1 MTGNQHRS
9 RRGELVALLYLARDL
24 LHDGYTRAAR
34 NILDLFWQLHAKA
47 PASTR
52 RRWKCGR

>member
-1 MTGNQHRS
+1 MTGNQHKS
-9 RRGELVALLYLARDL
+9 LRGDLFTILHTAREAIKDGQFRLARALVD
-24 LHDGYTRAAR
+24 Y
-34 NILDLFWQLHAKA
+34 FWRLHAKA